1 MVHPGLQHH
10 LFHGRAVDVVLG
22 EIRCHV
28 TEEEKFPAVRLEKLC
43 DWKNL
48 EEKGMEEER
57 MEEKKRLCGYYD
69 YTVILTYLGMLAG
82 FTGIVL
88 TTEGAY
94 RNAVLCLMVAG
105 VCDMFDGTI
114 AATKQRSVQEKRF
127 GVQIDSL
134 SDLICFGVL
143 PALLGY
149 MASGRNYLGFFAGCL
164 YVLCALIRLAYFNV
178 LEEER
183 QQVETGGRTYFLGV
197 PVTTVALVLPVFLA
211 IRKRVA
217 FGDTRLMPLV
227 LIVMAA
233 MFVLPLKV
241 KKPQRMGKVGI
252 AFTGLVEFI
261 ILWMGLGMD
270 I

>member
-1 MVHPGLQHH
+1 
-10 LFHGRAVDVVLG
+10 
-22 EIRCHV
+22 
-28 TEEEKFPAVRLEKLC
+28 
-43 DWKNL
+43 
-48 EEKGMEEER
+48 
-57 MEEKKRLCGYYD
+57 MEEKKKLCGYYD
-69 YTVILTYLGMLAG
+69 YTVVLTYLGMLAG
-82 FTGIVL
+82 FTGIIY

-94 RNAVLCLMVAG
+94 RHAIICLMVAG

-114 AATKQRSVQEKRF
+114 AATKQRTVQEKRF

-143 PALLGY
+143 PGVFVY
-149 MASGRNYLGFFAGCL
+149 RNSGRSYLGFFAGCL

-183 QQVETGGRTYFLGV
+183 QQVETGCRTHFLGV
-197 PVTTVALVLPVFLA
+197 PVTTVALVLPVLVV

-217 FGDTRLMPLV
+217 FCETKLIPFALILMA
-227 LIVMAA
+227 IT
-233 MFVLPLKV
+233 FVLPLKV
-241 KKPQRMGKVGI
+241 KKPRGLGKAGI

-261 ILWMGLGMD
+261 ILLMGLGMD